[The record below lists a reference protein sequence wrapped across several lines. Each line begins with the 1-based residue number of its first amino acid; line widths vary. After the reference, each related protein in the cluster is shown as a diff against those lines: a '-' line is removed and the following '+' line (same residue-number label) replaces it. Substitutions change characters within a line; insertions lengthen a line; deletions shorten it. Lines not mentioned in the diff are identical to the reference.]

1 MSFSDYLELKVLD
14 HVFGKAAYTIP
25 TAYVG
30 LSTADPLDDASGLAE
45 PAGGAYARIT
55 TAAIDWNAAAAGAIS
70 NATALAFATATA
82 SWGTITHFAI
92 FDAATAG
99 NLLASGT
106 LTVSKTVG
114 SGDSITFDIG
124 QLNAT
129 LD

>member
-30 LSTADPLDDASGLAE
+30 LSTADPLDGASGLAE

-70 NATALAFATATA
+70 NATALAFPTATA

-114 SGDSITFDIG
+114 SGDSVTFDIG